1 MKKALKTAGWILVML
16 ILLTPLVCWS
26 LGIRFFAVGVKTSR
40 FVDRVD
46 RLDGFYVAVYTH
58 NVYTTT
64 DEEGNTNVHFGS
76 DMNVTDCGWKHEETS
91 SITPYKRFLFF
102 SRETEAESY
111 VLMSEDGEYCYG
123 AFYVLRARN
132 GKIHYYY
139 IRYAVGTGFKLSR
152 ELIEAETIAFS
163 YGGEEIPLIDYTRF
177 SSRVDFT
184 TGDKILLINGIP
196 CRFSSS

>member
-1 MKKALKTAGWILVML
+1 ML

-26 LGIRFFAVGVKTSR
+26 VGIRFFAVGVQTSR

-76 DMNVTDCGWKHEETS
+76 DMNVTDYGWKHEETS

-102 SRETEAESY
+102 SERTHGLSGSILSFAP
-111 VLMSEDGEYCYG
+111 MPN
-123 AFYVLRARN
+123 RN
-132 GKIHYYY
+132 CPGC
-139 IRYAVGTGFKLSR
+139 VSG
-152 ELIEAETIAFS
+152 
-163 YGGEEIPLIDYTRF
+163 
-177 SSRVDFT
+177 VVV
-184 TGDKILLINGIP
+184 
-196 CRFSSS
+196 